1 MKNLIFFLAALFIF
15 SSGFSQTV
23 ENIRVTQE
31 EEQLKITYRIGASSE
46 TQLFNVFL
54 SCTMA
59 GGVKVEPRAVIGDVG
74 ENVIGGKSY
83 YTVMWDVFED
93 VDEVID
99 PNITVRVE
107 LVKDLEVP
115 ISRDVQGEEPVEP
128 EAQDP
133 EVQDPEP
140 QSQMESQAIVNIKDV
155 KEDPFR
161 KNGFVAYNGITGFG
175 IPIGISFGSLNN
187 WGYYVTPMRLGIYS
201 YDISYYDGYQT
212 VYDTEIDLH
221 YMLSA
226 GVTKHFVSAG
236 PYRLHGYLGLG
247 THVYGAYLK
256 DLVYDPYYDSHF
268 QMETG
273 VVNVIGGLNLT
284 LGISYS
290 IGYAYPLNVVFGIG
304 FVF

>member
-1 MKNLIFFLAALFIF
+1 MKHHIFFLAALLIF
-15 SSGFSQTV
+15 SSGYSQTV
-23 ENIRVTQE
+23 ENIRVSQE
-31 EEQLKITYRIGASSE
+31 EEQLKITYRIGASTE

-107 LVKDLEVP
+107 LVKDLEAP
-115 ISRDVQGEEPVEP
+115 ISRDVQGEEAVEP
-128 EAQDP
+128 EAQ
-133 EVQDPEP
+133 EPEP
-140 QSQMESQAIVNIKDV
+140 QTQLESQAIVNNEDV

-161 KNGFVAYNGITGFG
+161 RNGFVAYSGMTGFG
-175 IPIGISFGSLNN
+175 IPIGISFGSLNK
-187 WGYYVTPMRLGIYS
+187 WGYYVTPLRLAWLSYNT
-201 YDISYYDGYQT
+201 YDIYGYWYD
-212 VYDTEIDLH
+212 DLEVNI
-221 YMLSA
+221 MASA
-226 GVTKHFVSAG
+226 GVTKHFVSGG

-247 THVYGAYLK
+247 THLNFY
-256 DLVYDPYYDSHF
+256 DLNSDYPGSSAHAMF
-268 QMETG
+268 ETG
-273 VVNVIGGLNLT
+273 VVNVIGGFSLT
-284 LGISYS
+284 AGLSLSPGF
-290 IGYAYPLNVVFGIG
+290 AYPVNFIFGIG

>member
-1 MKNLIFFLAALFIF
+1 MKHLIFFLAALLIF
-15 SSGFSQTV
+15 STGFSQTV

-31 EEQLKITYRIGASSE
+31 GEQLKITYRIGASTE

-59 GGVKVEPRAVIGDVG
+59 GGVKVEPRAVIGDIG

-93 VDEVID
+93 VDEVVD
-99 PNITVRVE
+99 PDITVKVE
-107 LVKDLEVP
+107 LVEDLEAP
-115 ISRDVQGEEPVEP
+115 ITRDVQAEEAIEP
-128 EAQDP
+128 EAQ
-133 EVQDPEP
+133 EPEP
-140 QSQMESQAIVNIKDV
+140 QTQLENPALADDEDIK
-155 KEDPFR
+155 ENPFR
-161 KNGFVAYNGITGFG
+161 KNGFVAYNGILGFG

-187 WGYYVTPMRLGIYS
+187 WGYYVTPMRLGIDS

-212 VYDTEIDLH
+212 VYDTEIDVH
-221 YMLSA
+221 YMFSA

-236 PYRLHGYLGLG
+236 SYRLHGYFGLG

-256 DLVYDPYYDSHF
+256 GLVYDPYYDSHF

-290 IGYAYPLNVVFGIG
+290 IGYAYALNFVFGIG